1 MEINFAGN
9 FPKMRSRRFQM
20 RRLSTELINAEGKL
34 SELERVVKKVSETIS
49 SIIDSRSRTSIAK
62 SPGYR

>member
-1 MEINFAGN
+1 MK

-34 SELERVVKKVSETIS
+34 SELERVVKKVSAAIS
-49 SIIDSRSRTSIAK
+49 STSD
-62 SPGYR
+62 